1 MPSAATARDFER
13 LKAANINP
21 LTGLATD
28 YLNHYNEV
36 AMMISALGAAPD
48 MAETVLDWRPLGY
61 AAHFRITRFREREL
75 AVAAYDAAPDDVK
88 VRFFSARREVDL
100 AIAEV
105 QDLIEAQPK
114 AAGRLSERAQQIF
127 AAIARLGSVING
139 EVGPASGPP
148 MSGPKPAA
156 DSHFP

>member
-1 MPSAATARDFER
+1 MPSAAVDPARNPARDFER
-13 LKAANINP
+13 LRAANINP
-21 LTGLATD
+21 VTGLATD

-36 AMMISALGAAPD
+36 AMMISSLSAAPD

-75 AVAAYDAAPDDVK
+75 AIAAYEAAPDNVK

-114 AAGRLSERAQQIF
+114 AAGRLSERAPQIF

-139 EVGPASGPP
+139 EAGSA
-148 MSGPKPAA
+148 
-156 DSHFP
+156 